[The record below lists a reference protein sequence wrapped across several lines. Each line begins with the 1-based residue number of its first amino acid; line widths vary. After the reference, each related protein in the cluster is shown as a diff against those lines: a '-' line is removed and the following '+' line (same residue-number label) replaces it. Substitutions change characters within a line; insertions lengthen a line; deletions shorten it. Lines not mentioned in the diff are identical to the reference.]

1 MAKSAALR
9 VDVVSRTQI
18 LWKGHASYVSV
29 PAVDGRLGIL
39 KGRQPILTVLDPGD
53 VEIKT
58 EDGKTV
64 SVTVDG
70 GFASVDSNH
79 VTIVAEGGK
88 LSSK

>member
-1 MAKSAALR
+1 MADAPLR

-18 LWKGHASYVSV
+18 LWKGRASYVSF

-39 KGRQPILTVLDPGD
+39 KGRQPILAVLEPGD
-53 VEIKT
+53 VEIT
-58 EDGKTV
+58 AEDGKTV